1 MQPLDTGPEKQA
13 AANAEAAL
21 GVLRAGHHNP
31 VPMVLDL
38 PTLSSFSPG
47 LLANALR
54 AGGVSVPYT
63 DPYST
68 NPSERDGPPAVVL
81 ATALMLLLARMLI
94 TLPPETPR
102 PAPPSSSVR

>member
-1 MQPLDTGPEKQA
+1 MQILETGPGQQAEINA
-13 AANAEAAL
+13 AAAIA
-21 GVLRAGHHNP
+21 VLQAGHHSR

-94 TLPPETPR
+94 TLPLETPR

>member
-1 MQPLDTGPEKQA
+1 MQLDTGHEQQA

-21 GVLRAGHHNP
+21 GVLRAGHHNA

-38 PTLSSFSPG
+38 QTLSTFSPG

-54 AGGVSVPYT
+54 AGGVSVPYA

-81 ATALMLLLARMLI
+81 ATALMLLLSQMFIR
-94 TLPPETPR
+94 LPEKTPR